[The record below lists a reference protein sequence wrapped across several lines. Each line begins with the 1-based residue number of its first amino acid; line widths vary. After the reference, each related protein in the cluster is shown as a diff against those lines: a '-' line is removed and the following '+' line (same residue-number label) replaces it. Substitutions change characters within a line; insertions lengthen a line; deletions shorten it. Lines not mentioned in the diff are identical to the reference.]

1 MTRKAQLPD
10 GTVLEFPDGTADTVI
25 DGVVKQ
31 HLSAA
36 PQQTSA
42 QPDRVADV
50 SLSDLVTGN
59 RGPEN
64 IPSVL
69 SSEFEKAAGG
79 DSFGGRLGYSA
90 SQVIPSLFKG
100 DAGVRQRAVEAVP
113 GSKVE
118 TDASGAE
125 IVVTPQGERFYVNK
139 PGLDFDDVLR
149 FGGQVASFL
158 PAGRLVRG
166 ATIPARAA
174 QAGAGA
180 AATDVVGQAASGQG
194 VDATQTATTGLL
206 GAAGQGAADLLV
218 RGGKAAAAAVTPE
231 LRKVFDTAKA
241 RGIDLFPWQVAGSN
255 FPAKARGVAAAAPF
269 SGAGKR
275 TAAQSET
282 FQREVAK
289 TLGENLKPGESLT
302 PEVVG
307 RAADRIGKQFDAV
320 FTPGTRVDQAFY
332 RDILTAAK
340 EAQDTGSD
348 QAINAAS
355 AFLDRVRRQGQG
367 GMNGKTLQSLDRQAR
382 ALQQSGDPDRVAL
395 GGAMRDALHDVFSRH
410 APAGSKAAFDAARRQ
425 WANLK
430 TIEPVVA
437 RAGTVPPQQLLGA
450 VNATKG
456 GRTAVARGR
465 GGELGELGRIGQ
477 QMKPAQSSQT
487 AENIFGGGLLVGGAL
502 NLPLALKAL
511 VAGNVGAR
519 ALDSPLITRALMSP
533 ARGQLRQKVAPLV
546 RPLPLGF
553 APRNA
558 AAEEQP

>member
-69 SSEFEKAAGG
+69 SPEFEKVAGG
-79 DSFGGRLGYSA
+79 GSFGGRLGYSA

-139 PGLDFDDVLR
+139 PGLDVDDAFR
-149 FGGQVASFL
+149 FGGNLAAFT

-166 ATIPARAA
+166 ATLAPRLVTAA
-174 QAGAGA
+174 AGA
-180 AATDVVGQAASGQG
+180 AATDAAGQAASGQG
-194 VDATQTATTGLL
+194 VDTGQVATS
-206 GAAGQGAADLLV
+206 GAFGAFGQGIGDALMAS
-218 RGGKAAAAAVTPE
+218 GKAAAKAITPE
-231 LRKVFDTAKA
+231 LRKVFDAAKA
-241 RGIDLFPWQVAGSN
+241 RGIDLFPWQVAEGS
-255 FPAKARGVAAAAPF
+255 FAGKARGVAAAAPF

-275 TAAQSET
+275 SANQSAQ

-289 TLGENLKPGESLT
+289 TIGEPLQQGESLT
-302 PEVVG
+302 PEVLG

-332 RDILTAAK
+332 RDVLTAAK

-348 QAINAAS
+348 QAINAAN

-395 GGAMRDALHDVFSRH
+395 GGALRDSLHNVFSRH

-437 RAGTVPPQQLLGA
+437 RTGTVPPQQLLGA
-450 VNATKG
+450 VNATKT

-477 QMKPAQSSQT
+477 QLKPAQSSQT

-511 VAGNVGAR
+511 AVGNVGAR
-519 ALDSPLITRALMSP
+519 ALDSPAVTRMLLSQN
-533 ARGQLRQKVAPLV
+533 RGQARQAVAPLL

-553 APRNA
+553 APRSSD
-558 AAEEQP
+558 EKP